1 MTYQFERIN
10 IIQNKFFEGFNLEE
24 FVGVNHRGISEDG
37 KNEDNRKR

>member
-10 IIQNKFFEGFNLEE
+10 IIQNKSFEE